1 MHRHTQ
7 SSRESMGSSR
17 LTESPTR
24 IIMPVKVAASV

>member
-1 MHRHTQ
+1 MHRHIP
-7 SSRESMGSSR
+7 SSRESMGSR